1 MKNETPENGYKN
13 GMIEMTNE
21 MFVREI
27 RINIYV
33 YIKECFFLKS
43 VCVCV
48 SVCVHISLISYAFA
62 SLILFI

>member
-33 YIKECFFLKS
+33 YIKECFFLNLC
-43 VCVCV
+43 VFVCLCVCT
-48 SVCVHISLISYAFA
+48 SR
-62 SLILFI
+62 